1 LLALDPVIETAA
13 ALFASKPVLRE
24 VAVGSLIVHMLSL
37 LQYLAVVEVGR
48 RILASILVVAVAL
61 VALSKSAL
69 LKYLNQNLSA
79 S

>member
-1 LLALDPVIETAA
+1 
-13 ALFASKPVLRE
+13 
-24 VAVGSLIVHMLSL
+24 MLSL